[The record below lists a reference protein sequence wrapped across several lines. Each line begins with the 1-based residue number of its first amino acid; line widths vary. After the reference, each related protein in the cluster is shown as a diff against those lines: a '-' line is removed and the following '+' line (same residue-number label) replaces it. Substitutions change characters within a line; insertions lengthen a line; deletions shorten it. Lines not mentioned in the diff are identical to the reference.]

1 MTIDLIHIKSLYY
14 FALDTEYGFKVNATC
29 DGEVDILFYPAY
41 YKLELAIQEC
51 NNMIGCTMVFSPN
64 CDKYKEFRSY
74 ALCINGT
81 SKTSNSECAWNM
93 NAKGKYWDD
102 S

>member
-1 MTIDLIHIKSLYY
+1 MNIVRVIYLWN
-14 FALDTEYGFKVNATC
+14 FAFITEYGFKVNATC

-51 NNMIGCTMVFSPN
+51 NNRIGCTMVFSPN
-64 CDKYKEFRSY
+64 CEKYEEYKSY

-81 SKTSNSECAWNM
+81 STPSNSSCAWNM
-93 NAKGKYWDD
+93 DAEGKYCHD